1 MAAKKDLIIILD
13 IGSSSVHG
21 IIATFNTNERK
32 MEILHAA
39 TEPCPDGI
47 KDGAVVGIRESARAI
62 ENLIRNLE
70 ESQSSQANGIIVSV
84 RGALIEAQNTTGNF
98 RISDT
103 ESQKIN
109 DDNMSAVTEAVKN
122 ATILDF
128 RHEIIQ
134 IIPKEYI
141 VDNLPGIQD
150 PIGLEC
156 SHLQLKALVIVA
168 SKSSMENIKNAVSV
182 EGLQLSYG
190 YNALG
195 DTLVETS
202 DKELGCILVDI
213 GGMTTGISVYINKII
228 QDIFELP
235 MGSDLLTK
243 DITKK
248 FRTTQAES
256 KRIKETYGA
265 VLEEVLANPDAE
277 FEYTVGSKPKK
288 ATRQEL
294 VDVIKPAIDKQI
306 DFIFY
311 NLEKRGIDISALSGG
326 VILTG
331 AGTKLPGMLEAF
343 EKAFDCGV
351 KTANINSDKII
362 VPADILESQVYT
374 TAIATLYSEYKD
386 HLVMQENNY
395 SKVVRGKKPQ
405 LTDSVSSW
413 FKQIFDKMV

>member
-1 MAAKKDLIIILD
+1 MAKKDLILILD

-21 IIATFNTNERK
+21 IIAAFNADEKK
-32 MEILHAA
+32 MEILDAR

-62 ENLIRNLE
+62 ETLIRNLE
-70 ESQSSQANGIIVSV
+70 ENQNSQANGIIVSV
-84 RGALIEAQNTTGNF
+84 RGSLIEAHNTTGNL
-98 RISDT
+98 RISET
-103 ESQKIN
+103 GSQKIN
-109 DDNMSAVTEAVKN
+109 DENMSAVTEAVKN
-122 ATILDF
+122 ATMLDY

-156 SHLQLKALVIVA
+156 SHLQMKALVIVA
-168 SKSSMENIKNAVSV
+168 SKSNMENIKNAVNI

-213 GGMTTGISVYINKII
+213 GGMTTGIAVYINKII

-235 MGSDLLTK
+235 VGSDLLTK

-248 FRTTQAES
+248 FRTTQSES

-265 VLEEVLANPDAE
+265 VLEEVLANPEEE
-277 FEYTVGSKPKK
+277 FEYSVNSKTKK

-294 VDVIKPAIDKQI
+294 VDVIKPAIDKQLE
-306 DFIFY
+306 FILY
-311 NLEKRGIDISALSGG
+311 NLEKRNIDISALSGG

-331 AGTKLPGMLEAF
+331 AGTKMPGMLEAF

-351 KTANINSDKII
+351 KIANVNTDKII
-362 VPADILESQVYT
+362 VPQNILESQIYT
-374 TAIATLYSEYKD
+374 TAITTLYSEYKD
-386 HLVMQENNY
+386 HLVMQQNNY
-395 SKVVRGKKPQ
+395 TKVVRGKKPQ
-405 LTDSVSSW
+405 LTDSVTSW
-413 FKQIFDKMV
+413 FKQIFEKVV

>member
-1 MAAKKDLIIILD
+1 MAKKDLIIILD

-21 IIATFNTNERK
+21 IIATFNADERK
-32 MEILHAA
+32 MEVLEAQ

-62 ENLIRNLE
+62 ETLIHNLE
-70 ESQSSQANGIIVSV
+70 ESQNSQAEGLIVSV
-84 RGALIEAQNTTGNF
+84 RGALIEAQNTIGNF
-98 RISDT
+98 RISDI

-109 DDNMSAVTEAVKN
+109 DENMEAVTEAVKN
-122 ATILDF
+122 ATVLDF

-141 VDNLPGIQD
+141 VDNQPGIQD

-156 SHLQLKALVIVA
+156 SHLQMKALVIVA
-168 SKSSMENIKNAVSV
+168 SKSNMENIKNAVNV

-190 YNALG
+190 YNSLG
-195 DTLVETS
+195 DTLVESS

-213 GGMTTGISVYINKII
+213 GGMTTGIAVYINKII

-235 MGSDLLTK
+235 VGSDLITK

-265 VLEEVLANPDAE
+265 VLEEILTDPNEE
-277 FEYTVGSKPKK
+277 FEYSVGSKPRK
-288 ATRQEL
+288 ATKQDL

-306 DFIFY
+306 EFIFY

-326 VILTG
+326 VVLTG
-331 AGTKLPGMLEAF
+331 AGTKMPGMLEAF

-351 KTANINSDKII
+351 KIVNINKEKII
-362 VPADILESQVYT
+362 VPEHILESQVYT

-395 SKVVRGKKPQ
+395 TKVVRGKKPQ
-405 LTDSVSSW
+405 LTDSVTSW

>member
-1 MAAKKDLIIILD
+1 MAKKDLIIILD

-21 IIATFNTNERK
+21 IIATFNADERK
-32 MEILHAA
+32 MEVLEAQ

-62 ENLIRNLE
+62 ETLIHNLE
-70 ESQSSQANGIIVSV
+70 ESQNSQAEGLIVSV
-84 RGALIEAQNTTGNF
+84 RGALIEAQNTIGNF
-98 RISDT
+98 RISDI

-109 DDNMSAVTEAVKN
+109 DENMEAVTEAVKS
-122 ATILDF
+122 ATVLDF

-141 VDNLPGIQD
+141 VDNQPGIQD

-156 SHLQLKALVIVA
+156 SHLQMKALVIVA
-168 SKSSMENIKNAVSV
+168 SKSNMENIKNAVNV

-190 YNALG
+190 YNSLG
-195 DTLVETS
+195 DTLVESS

-213 GGMTTGISVYINKII
+213 GGMTTGIAVYINKII

-235 MGSDLLTK
+235 VGSDLITK

-265 VLEEVLANPDAE
+265 VLEEILTDPNEE
-277 FEYTVGSKPKK
+277 FEYSVGSKPRK
-288 ATRQEL
+288 ATKQDL

-306 DFIFY
+306 EFIFY

-326 VILTG
+326 VVLTG
-331 AGTKLPGMLEAF
+331 AGTKMPGMLEAF

-351 KTANINSDKII
+351 KIVNINKEKII
-362 VPADILESQVYT
+362 VPEHILESQVYT

-395 SKVVRGKKPQ
+395 TKVVRGKKPQ
-405 LTDSVSSW
+405 LTDSVTSW

>member
-1 MAAKKDLIIILD
+1 MGKKDLIIILD

-21 IIATFNTNERK
+21 IIATFNADERK
-32 MEILHAA
+32 MEVLDAQ

-47 KDGAVVGIRESARAI
+47 KDGAVVGIRESAKAI
-62 ENLIRNLE
+62 ETLITNLE
-70 ESQSSQANGIIVSV
+70 QSQSSQANGIIVSV
-84 RGALIEAQNTTGNF
+84 RGSLIEAQNTTGNF
-98 RISDT
+98 RISDI

-109 DDNMSAVTEAVKN
+109 DENMNSVTEAVKS
-122 ATILDF
+122 ATMLDF

-141 VDNLPGIQD
+141 VDNQPGIQD

-168 SKSSMENIKNAVSV
+168 SKSNMENIKNAVGID
-182 EGLQLSYG
+182 GLQLSYG

-213 GGMTTGISVYINKII
+213 GGMTTGIVVYINKVI

-235 MGSDLLTK
+235 IGSDLITK
-243 DITKK
+243 DVTKK

-256 KRIKETYGA
+256 KRIKETCGA
-265 VLEEVLANPDAE
+265 VLEEILTDPNEE
-277 FEYTVGSKPKK
+277 FEYSVGSKPKK
-288 ATRQEL
+288 ASKQDL

-306 DFIFY
+306 EFIFY

-331 AGTKLPGMLEAF
+331 AGTKMPGMLEAF

-351 KTANINSDKII
+351 KILNINKDKII
-362 VPADILESQVYT
+362 VPDDILETQVYT

-395 SKVVRGKKPQ
+395 TKVVRGKKPQ
-405 LTDSVSSW
+405 LTDSVTSW

>member
-1 MAAKKDLIIILD
+1 MAKKDLILILD

-21 IIATFNTNERK
+21 IIAAFNADEKK
-32 MEILHAA
+32 MEILDAR

-62 ENLIRNLE
+62 ETLIRNLE
-70 ESQSSQANGIIVSV
+70 ENQNSQANGIIVSV
-84 RGALIEAQNTTGNF
+84 RGSLIEAHNTTGNL
-98 RISDT
+98 RISET
-103 ESQKIN
+103 GSQKIN
-109 DDNMSAVTEAVKN
+109 DENMSAVTEAVKN
-122 ATILDF
+122 ATMLDY

-156 SHLQLKALVIVA
+156 SHLQMKALVIVA
-168 SKSSMENIKNAVSV
+168 SKSNMENIKNAVNI

-213 GGMTTGISVYINKII
+213 GGMTTGIAVYINKII

-235 MGSDLLTK
+235 VGSDLLTK

-265 VLEEVLANPDAE
+265 VLEEVLANPEEE
-277 FEYTVGSKPKK
+277 FEYSVNSKIKK

-294 VDVIKPAIDKQI
+294 VEVIKPAIDKQLE
-306 DFIFY
+306 FILY
-311 NLEKRGIDISALSGG
+311 NLEKRNIDISALSGG

-331 AGTKLPGMLEAF
+331 AGTKMPGMLEAF

-351 KTANINSDKII
+351 KIANVNTDKII
-362 VPADILESQVYT
+362 VPQNILESQIYT
-374 TAIATLYSEYKD
+374 TAITTLYSEYKD
-386 HLVMQENNY
+386 HLVMQQNNY
-395 SKVVRGKKPQ
+395 TKVVRGKKPQ
-405 LTDSVSSW
+405 LTDSVTSW
-413 FKQIFDKMV
+413 FKQIFEKVV

>member
-1 MAAKKDLIIILD
+1 MAKKDLIIILD

-21 IIATFNTNERK
+21 IIATFNTDERK
-32 MEILHAA
+32 MEVLNAQ

-62 ENLIRNLE
+62 ETLIHNLE
-70 ESQSSQANGIIVSV
+70 ESQNSQAEGIIVSV
-84 RGALIEAQNTTGNF
+84 RGALIEAQNTIGNF
-98 RISDT
+98 RISDI

-109 DDNMSAVTEAVKN
+109 DENMEAVTEAVKS
-122 ATILDF
+122 ATVLDF

-141 VDNLPGIQD
+141 VDNQPGIQD

-156 SHLQLKALVIVA
+156 SHLQMKALVIVA
-168 SKSSMENIKNAVSV
+168 SKSNMENIKNAVNV

-190 YNALG
+190 YNSLG
-195 DTLVETS
+195 DTLVESS

-213 GGMTTGISVYINKII
+213 GGMTTGISVYINKVI

-235 MGSDLLTK
+235 VGSDLITK

-265 VLEEVLANPDAE
+265 VLEEILTDPNEE
-277 FEYTVGSKPKK
+277 FEYSVGSKPKK
-288 ATRQEL
+288 ASKQDL

-306 DFIFY
+306 EFIFY

-326 VILTG
+326 VVLTG
-331 AGTKLPGMLEAF
+331 AGTKMPGMLEAF

-351 KTANINSDKII
+351 KIANINKDKII
-362 VPADILESQVYT
+362 VPDDILECQVYT

-395 SKVVRGKKPQ
+395 TKVVRGKKPQ
-405 LTDSVSSW
+405 LTDSVTSW
-413 FKQIFDKMV
+413 FKHIFDKMV

>member
-1 MAAKKDLIIILD
+1 MAKKDLILILD

-21 IIATFNTNERK
+21 IIAAFNADEKK
-32 MEILHAA
+32 MEILDAR

-62 ENLIRNLE
+62 ETLIRNLE
-70 ESQSSQANGIIVSV
+70 ENQNSQANGIIVSV
-84 RGALIEAQNTTGNF
+84 RGSLIEAHNTTGNL
-98 RISDT
+98 RISET
-103 ESQKIN
+103 GSQKIN

-122 ATILDF
+122 ATMLDY

-156 SHLQLKALVIVA
+156 SHLQMKALVIVA
-168 SKSSMENIKNAVSV
+168 SKSNMENIKNAVNI

-213 GGMTTGISVYINKII
+213 GGMTTGIAVYINKII

-235 MGSDLLTK
+235 VGSDLLTK

-265 VLEEVLANPDAE
+265 VLEEVLANPEEE
-277 FEYTVGSKPKK
+277 FEYSVNSKTKK

-294 VDVIKPAIDKQI
+294 VDVIKPAIDKQLE
-306 DFIFY
+306 FILY
-311 NLEKRGIDISALSGG
+311 NLEKRNIDISALSGG

-331 AGTKLPGMLEAF
+331 AGTKMPGMLEAF

-351 KTANINSDKII
+351 KIANVNTDKII
-362 VPADILESQVYT
+362 VPQNILETQIYT
-374 TAIATLYSEYKD
+374 TAITTLYSEYKD
-386 HLVMQENNY
+386 HLVMQQNNY
-395 SKVVRGKKPQ
+395 TKVVRGKKPQ
-405 LTDSVSSW
+405 LTDSVTSW
-413 FKQIFDKMV
+413 FKQIFEKVV

>member
-1 MAAKKDLIIILD
+1 MAKKDLILILD

-21 IIATFNTNERK
+21 IIAAFNADEKK
-32 MEILHAA
+32 MEILDAR

-62 ENLIRNLE
+62 ETLIRNLE
-70 ESQSSQANGIIVSV
+70 ENQNSQANGIIVSV
-84 RGALIEAQNTTGNF
+84 RGSLIEAHNTTGNL
-98 RISDT
+98 RISET
-103 ESQKIN
+103 GSQKIN

-122 ATILDF
+122 ATMLDY

-156 SHLQLKALVIVA
+156 SHLQMKALVIVA
-168 SKSSMENIKNAVSV
+168 SKSNMENIKNAVNI

-213 GGMTTGISVYINKII
+213 GGMTTGIAVYINKII

-235 MGSDLLTK
+235 VGSDLLTK

-265 VLEEVLANPDAE
+265 VLEEVLANPEEE
-277 FEYTVGSKPKK
+277 FEFIVNSKTKK

-294 VDVIKPAIDKQI
+294 VDVIKPAIDKQLE
-306 DFIFY
+306 FILY
-311 NLEKRGIDISALSGG
+311 NLEKRNIDISALSGG

-331 AGTKLPGMLEAF
+331 AGTKISGMLEAF

-351 KTANINSDKII
+351 KIANVNTDKII
-362 VPADILESQVYT
+362 VPQNILETQIYT
-374 TAIATLYSEYKD
+374 TAITTLYSEYKD

-395 SKVVRGKKPQ
+395 TKVVRGKKPQ
-405 LTDSVSSW
+405 LTDSVTSW
-413 FKQIFDKMV
+413 FKQIFEKVV

>member
-1 MAAKKDLIIILD
+1 MAKKDLILILD

-21 IIATFNTNERK
+21 IIAAFNADEKK
-32 MEILHAA
+32 MEILDAR

-62 ENLIRNLE
+62 ETLIRNLE
-70 ESQSSQANGIIVSV
+70 ENQNSQANGIIVSV
-84 RGALIEAQNTTGNF
+84 RGSLIEAHNTTGNL
-98 RISDT
+98 RISET
-103 ESQKIN
+103 GSQKIN
-109 DDNMSAVTEAVKN
+109 DENMSAVTEAVKN
-122 ATILDF
+122 ATMLDY

-156 SHLQLKALVIVA
+156 SHLQMKALVIVA
-168 SKSSMENIKNAVSV
+168 SKSNMENIKNAVNID
-182 EGLQLSYG
+182 GLQLSYG

-213 GGMTTGISVYINKII
+213 GGMTTGIAVYINKII

-235 MGSDLLTK
+235 VGSDLLTK

-265 VLEEVLANPDAE
+265 VLEEVLANPEEE
-277 FEYTVGSKPKK
+277 FEYSVNSKTKK

-294 VDVIKPAIDKQI
+294 VDVIKPAIDKQLE
-306 DFIFY
+306 FILY
-311 NLEKRGIDISALSGG
+311 NLEKRNIDISALSGG

-331 AGTKLPGMLEAF
+331 AGTKMPGMLEAF

-351 KTANINSDKII
+351 KIANVNTDKII
-362 VPADILESQVYT
+362 VPQNILESQIYT
-374 TAIATLYSEYKD
+374 TAITTLYSEYKD
-386 HLVMQENNY
+386 HLVMQQNNY
-395 SKVVRGKKPQ
+395 TKVVRGKKPQ
-405 LTDSVSSW
+405 LTDSVTSW
-413 FKQIFDKMV
+413 FKQIFEKVV

>member
-1 MAAKKDLIIILD
+1 MAKKDLILILD

-21 IIATFNTNERK
+21 IIAAFNADEKK
-32 MEILHAA
+32 MEILDAR

-62 ENLIRNLE
+62 ETLIRNLE
-70 ESQSSQANGIIVSV
+70 ENQNSQANGIIVSV
-84 RGALIEAQNTTGNF
+84 RGSLIEAHNTTGNL
-98 RISDT
+98 RISET
-103 ESQKIN
+103 GSQKIN
-109 DDNMSAVTEAVKN
+109 DENMSAVTEAVKN
-122 ATILDF
+122 ATMLDY

-156 SHLQLKALVIVA
+156 SHLQMKALVIVA
-168 SKSSMENIKNAVSV
+168 SKSNMENIKNAVNI

-213 GGMTTGISVYINKII
+213 GGMTTGIAVYINKII

-235 MGSDLLTK
+235 VGSDLLTK

-265 VLEEVLANPDAE
+265 VLEEVLANPEEE
-277 FEYTVGSKPKK
+277 FEYSVNSKTKK

-294 VDVIKPAIDKQI
+294 VDVIKPAIDKQLE
-306 DFIFY
+306 FILY
-311 NLEKRGIDISALSGG
+311 NLEKRNIDISALSGG

-331 AGTKLPGMLEAF
+331 AGTKMPGMLEAF

-351 KTANINSDKII
+351 KIANVNTDKII
-362 VPADILESQVYT
+362 VPQNILESQIYT
-374 TAIATLYSEYKD
+374 TAITTLYSEYKD
-386 HLVMQENNY
+386 HLVMQQNNY
-395 SKVVRGKKPQ
+395 TKVVRGKKPQ
-405 LTDSVSSW
+405 LTDSVTSW
-413 FKQIFDKMV
+413 FKQIFEKVV

>member
-1 MAAKKDLIIILD
+1 MAKKDLIIILD

-21 IIATFNTNERK
+21 IIATFNTDERK
-32 MEILHAA
+32 MEVLNAQ

-62 ENLIRNLE
+62 ETLIHNLE
-70 ESQSSQANGIIVSV
+70 ESQNSQAEGIIVSV
-84 RGALIEAQNTTGNF
+84 RGALIEAQNTIGNF
-98 RISDT
+98 RISDI

-109 DDNMSAVTEAVKN
+109 DENMEAVTEAVKS
-122 ATILDF
+122 ATVLDF

-141 VDNLPGIQD
+141 VDNQPGIQD

-156 SHLQLKALVIVA
+156 SHLQMKALVIVA
-168 SKSSMENIKNAVSV
+168 SKSNMENIKNAVNV

-190 YNALG
+190 YNSLG
-195 DTLVETS
+195 DTLVESS

-213 GGMTTGISVYINKII
+213 GGMTTGISVYINKVI

-235 MGSDLLTK
+235 VGSDLITK

-265 VLEEVLANPDAE
+265 VIEEILTDPNEE
-277 FEYTVGSKPKK
+277 FEYSVGSKPKK
-288 ATRQEL
+288 ASKQDL

-306 DFIFY
+306 EFIFY

-326 VILTG
+326 VVLTG
-331 AGTKLPGMLEAF
+331 AGTKMPGMLEAF

-351 KTANINSDKII
+351 KIANINKDKII
-362 VPADILESQVYT
+362 VPDDILECQVYT

-395 SKVVRGKKPQ
+395 TKVVRGKKPQ
-405 LTDSVSSW
+405 LTDSVTSW
-413 FKQIFDKMV
+413 FKHIFDKMV